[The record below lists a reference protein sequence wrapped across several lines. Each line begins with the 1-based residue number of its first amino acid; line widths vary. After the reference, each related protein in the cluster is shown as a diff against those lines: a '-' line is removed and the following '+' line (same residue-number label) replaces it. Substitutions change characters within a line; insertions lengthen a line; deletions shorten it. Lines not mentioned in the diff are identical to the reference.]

1 MEIKVFIEQVLPA
14 QKFVSKKD
22 GSTISRYTFIGR
34 YRSGQYDKKVCFSC
48 IGDERWTNLNV
59 VVGREYEISFD
70 LDSREWNGRWYTDV
84 MVWKAVM
91 IGSDG
96 SSNAGAPAQA
106 PAPAQAQVQQ
116 PNPQPQYSALPPYT
130 KPASPAPSSNND
142 LPF

>member
-1 MEIKVFIEQVLPA
+1 MEIKVFIEQVLPV
-14 QKFVSKKD
+14 QKFASKKD
-22 GSTISRYTFIGR
+22 SSTIFRYTFIGR

-91 IGSDG
+91 IGGEG
-96 SSNAGAPAQA
+96 SKNAD
-106 PAPAQAQVQQ
+106 APAQAQVQQ
-116 PNPQPQYSALPPYT
+116 ANTQPQHSALPPYT

>member
-1 MEIKVFIEQVLPA
+1 MEIKVFVEQVLPVQNFA
-14 QKFVSKKD
+14 SKKD
-22 GSTISRYTFIGR
+22 GGTISRYTFIGR

-48 IGDERWTNLNV
+48 IGTERWTNLNV

-91 IGSDG
+91 IGVDG
-96 SSNAGAPAQA
+96 SKNADAPVQA
-106 PAPAQAQVQQ
+106 PVQQ
-116 PNPQPQYSALPPYT
+116 QPQPQANPQSVYT
-130 KPASPAPSSNND
+130 QPASPYGSS